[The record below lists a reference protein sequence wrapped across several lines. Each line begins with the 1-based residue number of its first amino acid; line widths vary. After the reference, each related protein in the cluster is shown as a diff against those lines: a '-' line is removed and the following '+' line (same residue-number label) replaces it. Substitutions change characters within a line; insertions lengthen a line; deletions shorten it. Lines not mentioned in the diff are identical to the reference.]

1 MSVGPARLR
10 DEADVIRNGCVA
22 KGEDPSLVDQA
33 LVIDSQRRDLLGKA
47 DAMRAQ
53 KKQISEAIGI
63 AIKGGEAPNG
73 ARVVQLK
80 EQSNWISAELSGL
93 DAQVAEVHARLED
106 LLLRIPNPPDP
117 DVPVGGEEASQI
129 VRSWGE
135 PVTPHEEPAG
145 EGGGTWSRR
154 PHWEVAE
161 ALGMIDLPAGAKI
174 TGSGWPLYKGAGS
187 KLQRVLIDFFLD
199 LHTTEHGMTEVWPPV
214 VVNEASARGTG
225 QIPDKE
231 DMMYV
236 VTRDDLYLVPT
247 AEVPVT
253 NIHRDEILE
262 AEDLPIYYAAYS
274 PCFRREAGAA
284 GAKTRG
290 ILRVHQFDK
299 VEMVAFVKP
308 EQSDDALEWMT
319 ERAEI
324 CLQALGLP
332 YRVKIMATGDMG
344 FTQAKKYDLEVWAPG
359 VEDWL
364 EVSSISNFRDYQARR
379 MQIRY
384 RPEKGAKT
392 EIVHTLNG
400 SGLALARVV
409 AAILE
414 VYQQE
419 DGSVIVP
426 EVLRGRLGERI
437 TAD

>member
-1 MSVGPARLR
+1 MSVGTVRLR
-10 DEADVIRNGCVA
+10 EEADVIRNGCIA
-22 KGEDPSLVDQA
+22 KGEDPALVDEA
-33 LVIDSQRRDLLGKA
+33 LVLDAQRRELLAKA

-53 KKQISEAIGI
+53 KKQISDNIGI
-63 AIKGGEAPNG
+63 AIQGGEAPNG
-73 ARVVQLK
+73 ARVSQLK
-80 EQSNWISAELSGL
+80 EQSNWIGAEISGM
-93 DAQVAEVHARLED
+93 DARLTEVFERLQD
-106 LLLRIPNPPDP
+106 VLLRIPNPPDP
-117 DVPVGGEEASQI
+117 DVPVGGEEASEV
-129 VRSWGE
+129 VRTWGE
-135 PVTPHEEPAG
+135 PVTPHEEPQTDEQVA
-145 EGGGTWSRR
+145 WVRK

-187 KLQRVLIDFFLD
+187 KLQRTLIDYFLD
-199 LHTTEHGMTEVWPPV
+199 LHTTENGMTEVWPPV
-214 VVNEASARGTG
+214 VVNEESARGTG

-231 DMMYV
+231 DQMYV
-236 VTRDDLYLVPT
+236 VTRDELYLAPT

-253 NIHRDEILE
+253 NIHRDEIIE
-262 AEDLPIYYAAYS
+262 AEDLPIRYAAYS

-299 VEMVAFVKP
+299 VEMVAFVRP
-308 EQSDDALEWMT
+308 EESNDALEWMT
-319 ERAEI
+319 SRAEDI
-324 CLQALGLP
+324 LQRLGLS
-332 YRVKIMATGDMG
+332 YRVKLMASGDMG

-364 EVSSISNFRDYQARR
+364 EVSSVSNFRDYQARR

-384 RPEKGAKT
+384 RPEKGAKP
-392 EIVHTLNG
+392 EILHTLNG

-414 VYQQE
+414 VYQQP

-426 EVLRGRLGERI
+426 EALRDRLGERI

>member
-10 DEADVIRNGCVA
+10 EEAEVIRNGCIA
-22 KGEDPSLVDQA
+22 KGEDPALVDQA
-33 LVIDSQRRDLLGKA
+33 LVIDGQRRELLGKT

-53 KKQISEAIGI
+53 KKQISESIGI
-63 AIKGGEAPNG
+63 AIKGGEDPNG
-73 ARVVQLK
+73 ARVAQLR
-80 EQSNWISAELSGL
+80 EQSNWIGAELSGMDGQL
-93 DAQVAEVHARLED
+93 AEVSATLDD

-117 DVPVGGEEASQI
+117 DVPVGGEEASTI
-129 VRSWGE
+129 VRTWGE
-135 PVTPHEEPAG
+135 PMTPHEEPAADG
-145 EGGGTWSRR
+145 QPAWVRK

-161 ALGMIDLPAGAKI
+161 ALGMFDLAAGAKI

-187 KLQRVLIDFFLD
+187 KLQRTLIDFFLD

-214 VVNEASARGTG
+214 VVNEDSARGTG

-231 DMMYV
+231 DQMYV
-236 VTRDDLYLVPT
+236 VTRDEFYLVPT

-253 NIHRDEILE
+253 NIHRDEIIE

-308 EQSDDALEWMT
+308 EDSNDALEWMT
-319 ERAEI
+319 ARAEV
-324 CLQALGLP
+324 CLQRLGLP
-332 YRVKIMATGDMG
+332 YRVKLMATGDMG

-384 RPEKGAKT
+384 RPEKGAKP
-392 EIVHTLNG
+392 EILHTLNG

-414 VYQQE
+414 VYQQA
-419 DGSVIVP
+419 DGSVVVP
-426 EVLRGRLGERI
+426 EALRGRLGARI
-437 TAD
+437 SAD

>member
-10 DEADVIRNGCVA
+10 EEADVIRAGCVA
-22 KGEDPSLVDQA
+22 KGEDPALVDHA
-33 LVIDSQRRDLLGKA
+33 LVIDGERRVALGKA
-47 DAMRAQ
+47 DSLRAQ
-53 KKQISEAIGI
+53 KKQISESIGI
-63 AIKGGEAPNG
+63 AIKSGEPVDG
-73 ARVVQLK
+73 PRVSQLK
-80 EQSNWISAELSGL
+80 EQSNWIGAELAGL
-93 DAQVAEVHARLED
+93 DAQLAEVSARLDE

-129 VRSWGE
+129 VRTWGE
-135 PVTPHEEPAG
+135 PVEHVVEQAG
-145 EGGGTWSRR
+145 DAEAWVRK

-161 ALGMIDLPAGAKI
+161 PLGMVDLAAGAKV

-187 KLQRVLIDFFLD
+187 RLQRALIDFFLD
-199 LHTTEHGMTEVWPPV
+199 LHTSEHGMTEVWPPV
-214 VVNEASARGTG
+214 LVNEESAQGTG

-231 DMMYV
+231 DQMYV
-236 VTRDDLYLVPT
+236 VNRDGLYLVPT

-253 NIHRDEILE
+253 NIHRDEIIE
-262 AEDLPIYYAAYS
+262 AEDLPIRYVAYS

-299 VEMVAFVKP
+299 VEMVAFEKP
-308 EQSDDALEWMT
+308 ADSAATLEWMV

-324 CLQALGLP
+324 CLQRLGLP
-332 YRVKIMATGDMG
+332 YRVKLMATGDMG

-364 EVSSISNFRDYQARR
+364 EVSSVSNFRDYQARR
-379 MQIRY
+379 MAIRY
-384 RPEKGAKT
+384 RPEKGAKP
-392 EIVHTLNG
+392 EILHTLNG

-414 VYQQE
+414 VYQQP
-419 DGSVIVP
+419 DGSVVVP
-426 EVLRGRLGERI
+426 EVLRARMGERI
-437 TAD
+437 AAG

>member
-10 DEADVIRNGCVA
+10 DEADAIRHGCVV

-33 LVIDSQRRDLLGKA
+33 LVIDAQRRDLMGKA
-47 DAMRAQ
+47 DNMRNQ
-53 KKQISEAIGI
+53 KKQISESIGS
-63 AIKGGEAPNG
+63 AIKGGEEPNG
-73 ARVVQLK
+73 PRVSQLK
-80 EQSNWISAELSGL
+80 EQSNWIGAEISGM
-93 DAQVAEVHARLED
+93 DAQLAEINGRLED
-106 LLLRIPNPPDP
+106 LLLRIPNPPDAG
-117 DVPVGGEEASQI
+117 VPEGGEEASQI
-129 VRSWGE
+129 VRTWGD
-135 PVTPHEEPAG
+135 PVTPHEEPQAG
-145 EGGGTWSRR
+145 EQEAWVRK
-154 PHWEVAE
+154 PHWEIAE
-161 ALGMIDLPAGAKI
+161 PLGMIDLAAGAKI

-187 KLQRVLIDFFLD
+187 KLQRALIDFFLD
-199 LHTTEHGMTEVWPPV
+199 LHTSEHGMTEVWPPV
-214 VVNEASARGTG
+214 LVNEDSVRGTG

-231 DMMYV
+231 DQMYV

-253 NIHRDEILE
+253 NIHRDEIIE

-308 EQSDDALEWMT
+308 EDSDDTLEWMT

-324 CLQALGLP
+324 CLQKLGLP
-332 YRVKIMATGDMG
+332 YRVKLMATGDMG
-344 FTQAKKYDLEVWAPG
+344 FTQAKKYDIEVWAPG

-364 EVSSISNFRDYQARR
+364 EVSSVSNFRDYQARR
-379 MQIRY
+379 MAIRW
-384 RPEKGAKT
+384 RPEKGSKP
-392 EIVHTLNG
+392 EILHTLNG

-414 VYQQE
+414 VYQQA
-419 DGSVIVP
+419 DGSIAVP
-426 EVLRGRLGERI
+426 EALQPRLGERI
-437 TAD
+437 SAD

>member
-1 MSVGPARLR
+1 VSA
-10 DEADVIRNGCVA
+10 
-22 KGEDPSLVDQA
+22 A
-33 LVIDSQRRDLLGKA
+33 LDG
-47 DAMRAQ
+47 
-53 KKQISEAIGI
+53 
-63 AIKGGEAPNG
+63 
-73 ARVVQLK
+73 
-80 EQSNWISAELSGL
+80 
-93 DAQVAEVHARLED
+93 

-117 DVPVGGEEASQI
+117 DVPVGGEEASTI
-129 VRSWGE
+129 VRTWGE
-135 PVTPHEEPAG
+135 PLTPHEEPAAHG
-145 EGGGTWSRR
+145 QPSWVRK

-161 ALGMIDLPAGAKI
+161 ALGMFDLAAGAKI

-187 KLQRVLIDFFLD
+187 KLQRTLIDFFLD

-214 VVNEASARGTG
+214 VVNEDSARGTG

-231 DMMYV
+231 DQMYV
-236 VTRDDLYLVPT
+236 VTRDEFYLVPT

-253 NIHRDEILE
+253 NIHRDEIIE

-308 EQSDDALEWMT
+308 EDSNDALEWMT
-319 ERAEI
+319 ARAEV
-324 CLQALGLP
+324 CLQRLGLP
-332 YRVKIMATGDMG
+332 YRVKLMATGDMG

-384 RPEKGAKT
+384 RPEKGAKP
-392 EIVHTLNG
+392 EILHTLNG

-414 VYQQE
+414 VYQQA
-419 DGSVIVP
+419 DGSVVVP
-426 EVLRGRLGERI
+426 EALRGRLGARI
-437 TAD
+437 SAD